1 MNFDFYNDP
10 VIVRKGSY
18 VKVASPLGHGHDQTS
33 TLTQGRGKSTALVSV
48 GGPPVVH
55 PNKNFV
61 FDLDETIGSFT
72 DLDILWR
79 GLVVHGHM
87 KDKNADTDHTFCQL
101 LDLYPEF
108 LRYGILTILEFLYF
122 KKRRGECNHVY
133 IYTNNQCPGDW
144 TWRIITY
151 LEKTGHMPGLVD
163 QIICAFKIGGKIIEE
178 KRTSQTKSFSDFVR
192 CTLLPKNADIC
203 FIDNTYFPKMKHAR
217 VFYIQP
223 KPYYHSLGLD
233 EILDRFVRSP
243 LGQDIVSGSGLSKD
257 QWKQSM
263 WDWSVSQGCSVEPRV
278 KTTAERELDILVSQR
293 LMYYLKDFFYM
304 SMRKP
309 KTRKIVGKFWR
320 DRTKKNRG

>member
-1 MNFDFYNDP
+1 MYVIEPTHLFMNFDFHNDP
-10 VIVRKGSY
+10 VIVWKGSY
-18 VKVASPLGHGHDQTS
+18 IKNGSNDRLSA
-33 TLTQGRGKSTALVSV
+33 
-48 GGPPVVH
+48 
-55 PNKNFV
+55 KNFV
-61 FDLDETIGSFT
+61 FDFDETIGSFA

-79 GLVVHGHM
+79 GLLAR
-87 KDKNADTDHTFCQL
+87 KYITDTETTFAL
-101 LDLYPEF
+101 VLDLYPEF
-108 LRYGILTILEFLYF
+108 LRYGILTILDFLYF

-133 IYTNNQCPGDW
+133 VFTNNQCPGDW

-163 QIICAFKIGGKIIEE
+163 QIIRAFKIDGKIVE
-178 KRTSQTKSFSDFVR
+178 KRRTTQTKTFSDFVR

-223 KPYYHSLGLD
+223 KPYYHSLGLH
-233 EILDRFVRSP
+233 EILDRLVRSP
-243 LGQDIVSGSGLSKD
+243 LGQQIVSVNNGTAD

-263 WDWSVSQGCSVEPRV
+263 WDWCISQGGSCEPRV
-278 KTTAERELDILVSQR
+278 KTVAEREVDILVSQR